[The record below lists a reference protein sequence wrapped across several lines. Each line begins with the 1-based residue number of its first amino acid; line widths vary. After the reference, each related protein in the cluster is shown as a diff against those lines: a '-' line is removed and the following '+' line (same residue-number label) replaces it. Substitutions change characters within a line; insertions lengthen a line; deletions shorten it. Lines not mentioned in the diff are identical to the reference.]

1 MSGDRAIV
9 MNQQNESTKA
19 KIINRFRVQMSFE
32 REQMNKKRS
41 FWNFFSALFLCVNS
55 LIDSSGF
62 LDSSSMCN
70 PSTHHSIIACKKK
83 KQLNRKFSAHV
94 EIEISIA
101 NICGS
106 AEFVWRR
113 CLLRYEVQKW
123 NVNWDDLRIRSRLA
137 SVFIGFSLVCEFVK
151 GRALRKLWICQ
162 KIED

>member
-1 MSGDRAIV
+1 

-41 FWNFFSALFLCVNS
+41 FRNFFPLCFCVRIRS
-55 LIDSSGF
+55 SIHRVFSIRRRCAILQLIIPSS
-62 LDSSSMCN
+62 
-70 PSTHHSIIACKKK
+70 HAKKK

-137 SVFIGFSLVCEFVK
+137 SVFIGFSLVCEFVT
-151 GRALRKLWICQ
+151 GRALRKL
-162 KIED
+162 

>member
-41 FWNFFSALFLCVNS
+41 FWNFFFALFLCANS

-70 PSTHHSIIACKKK
+70 PSTHHSIFVWKKK

-113 CLLRYEVQKW
+113 CLLRYVGERNEVQKW

-137 SVFIGFSLVCEFVK
+137 SVFIGFSLVCEFVT
-151 GRALRKLWICQ
+151 GRALRKL
-162 KIED
+162 